1 MQEILP
7 QIYIESGY
15 PGVTLGAINWVH
27 GLVLIDAPFRQEDV
41 RSWRS
46 ALLNLGGGVDRLLVN
61 LDAHLD
67 RTLGVRLMDCSVVG
81 HEQIAQVFRSRPL
94 TFKAQPSDSGAVW
107 ELYENLGSVRWAP
120 PEITFTDQLH
130 INWDP
135 LPLVLEYHPGCCP
148 AAIWAV
154 LPEHGA
160 IFVGDAVTTGQPP
173 FLAMADITAW
183 LGTLDQ
189 LLTKYANFI
198 FISGRG
204 GVVRSDQVR
213 QQIKWLQ
220 KVEQSLEKLAQ
231 KNAHPEDT
239 VSLVPKLLGDVS
251 SDKQM
256 ADLFERRLANGL
268 AQYYQRHYGSSL
280 ASPSGN

>member
-7 QIYIESGY
+7 QIYIETGY
-15 PGVTLGAINWVH
+15 PGVTLGAINWIH
-27 GLVLIDAPFRQEDV
+27 GLVLIDAPFRQEDI

-61 LDAHLD
+61 LDSHLD
-67 RTLGVRLMDCSVVG
+67 RTLGVRLMDCTVVG
-81 HEQIAQVFRSRPL
+81 HEQIAQVYRSRPL
-94 TFKAQPSDSGAVW
+94 TFKAQPSDSGAEW

-135 LPLVLEYHPGCCP
+135 SPLVLEHHPGCCP
-148 AAIWAV
+148 AAIWAI

-160 IFVGDAVTTGQPP
+160 IFIGDAVTSGQPP
-173 FLAMADITAW
+173 FLSLADIPTW
-183 LGTLDQ
+183 LATLDT
-189 LLTKYANFI
+189 LITKYANFI

-204 GVVRSDQVR
+204 GVIRSDQVR

-220 KVEQSLEKLAQ
+220 KVDQSLEKLAQ
-231 KNAHPEDT
+231 KGARPEDT
-239 VSLVPKLLGDVS
+239 FSLVSKLIGELP
-251 SDKQM
+251 SDREL
-256 ADLFERRLANGL
+256 ANLYERRLASGL
-268 AQYYQRHYGSSL
+268 ALYYMRHYG
-280 ASPSGN
+280 GNLSEIADE